1 MKLKPI
7 YTLLLLL
14 LTVLFSSCTTKKAD
28 TGTAWLLP
36 FEKVDSVN
44 PVLLPGNNTFIC
56 PVWKKEIAWE
66 NKDVFNPAAVV
77 RDDKVYLI
85 YRAEDTIGVYNGT
98 SRLGLAVS
106 DDGLHFVKEPS
117 PVFYPDND
125 SKKIYEWEGGTEG
138 PRIVEAETGDY
149 IMTYTTYDGETARLC
164 VAVSEDLH
172 HWTKYGPVLQGKF
185 KNHWSKSGAI
195 VSKRKGSS
203 MVATKIQ
210 GKYWM
215 YFGDTDLFMATSED
229 LINWQPVLE
238 NNDLKSVLKP
248 RPDKFDSRLVESGP
262 FALITEKGILLI
274 YNGMNRDEGGDPN
287 LSKGA
292 YCGGQALF
300 DLQDPTKLIDRVEE
314 NFIKPDR
321 AYELEGQV
329 NQVCFLEGLVFFKGK
344 WFLYYGTADSKIAV
358 ATSNTILK

>member
-1 MKLKPI
+1 
-7 YTLLLLL
+7 
-14 LTVLFSSCTTKKAD
+14 
-28 TGTAWLLP
+28 
-36 FEKVDSVN
+36 
-44 PVLLPGNNTFIC
+44 
-56 PVWKKEIAWE
+56 
-66 NKDVFNPAAVV
+66 
-77 RDDKVYLI
+77 
-85 YRAEDTIGVYNGT
+85 
-98 SRLGLAVS
+98 
-106 DDGLHFVKEPS
+106 
-117 PVFYPDND
+117 
-125 SKKIYEWEGGTEG
+125 
-138 PRIVEAETGDY
+138 
-149 IMTYTTYDGETARLC
+149 
-164 VAVSEDLH
+164 
-172 HWTKYGPVLQGKF
+172 
-185 KNHWSKSGAI
+185 
-195 VSKRKGSS
+195 